1 MSALRLAVA
10 ASADAIAAPTAG
22 AAPRATS
29 SATDDDRP
37 FIVQI
42 VDALGLWEP
51 GSELPDFGGRV
62 AWRVSADADATPD
75 PAPGAPPD
83 FVIRL
88 ATDLALLAGRR
99 PARAGVSVLVDSV
112 VPIGARGCGPIL
124 ACPRDEVRSAVET
137 LAQAV
142 FRVALADQVVHYEW
156 SEIEELLRGDCLVLV
171 RSLPAA
177 SPDAFAAAAIG
188 AVAYFQGRT
197 RIEPEGLLLGLAAP
211 GTLSLVQRRDFT
223 RPLLALAGHHC
234 AFLAGVHTQHGQP
247 PEAALLLT
255 FPVPR
260 MPGEDVRPQRARRP

>member
-1 MSALRLAVA
+1 MSAPTLAMA
-10 ASADAIAAPTAG
+10 ANADTLATPTAG
-22 AAPRATS
+22 ATHQDTS
-29 SATDDDRP
+29 SATGGGRP

-42 VDALGLWEP
+42 VDPLGFWEP
-51 GSELPDFGGRV
+51 GNELPDFGGRV
-62 AWRVSADADATPD
+62 AWRLNADADATPEV
-75 PAPGAPPD
+75 APD

-88 ATDLALLAGRR
+88 ATDVEPLAGRR
-99 PARAGVSVLVDSV
+99 GRPAGVSVLVDSGV
-112 VPIGARGCGPIL
+112 QVGARGCGPIL

-142 FRVALADQVVHYEW
+142 FRVALADQVVHYDW
-156 SEIEELLRGDCLVLV
+156 SEIEELLRGDCLLIV
-171 RSLPAA
+171 RSLPAV
-177 SPDAFAAAAIG
+177 STDAFAAAAIG

-211 GTLSLVQRRDFT
+211 RTLPLVQRRDFT

-234 AFLAGVHTQHGQP
+234 AFLAGVHTQRGQP

-255 FPVPR
+255 FPMPR

>member
-1 MSALRLAVA
+1 MSAPTLAMA
-10 ASADAIAAPTAG
+10 ANTDALATPTAG
-22 AAPRATS
+22 AAPRDTS
-29 SATDDDRP
+29 SATDGGRP
-37 FIVQI
+37 FFVQI
-42 VDALGLWEP
+42 VDALGLW
-51 GSELPDFGGRV
+51 GSGNELPDFGSRV

-75 PAPGAPPD
+75 STPDATPD
-83 FVIRL
+83 FVIRV
-88 ATDLALLAGRR
+88 ATDLEPLAGRR
-99 PARAGVSVLVDSV
+99 GRPAGVSVLVDSV

-124 ACPRDEVRSAVET
+124 ACPHDEVRSAVET

-142 FRVALADQVVHYEW
+142 FRVALADQVVLYEW

-211 GTLSLVQRRDFT
+211 GTLPLVQRRDFT

-234 AFLAGVHTQHGQP
+234 AFLAGVHTHRGQP

-255 FPVPR
+255 FPMPR
-260 MPGEDVRPQRARRP
+260 LPGEDVRAQRARRP